1 MANSPD
7 LNPERF
13 FNDLYDQTCE
23 WLMVNRGASAVNT
36 FAPLV
41 IRGWSF
47 SDSYSR
53 DRSRLS
59 LDFLKGNLLHERPLT
74 TALFLSRAKRSP
86 DQEEEPTLSFQFGFL
101 PRIILHNTS
110 DPLEQA
116 RMILDRNSTW
126 PYGEIYQHP
135 QTKNLVA
142 RNFNQRHPSFPWPS
156 NENILFHTLQEYVR
170 TIQKKYI
177 GALIRELQT
186 SI

>member
-7 LNPERF
+7 LTPERF

-23 WLMVNRGASAVNT
+23 WLMVNRQAE
-36 FAPLV
+36 LV
-41 IRGWSF
+41 AEFSPHVVRNWSF
-47 SDSYSR
+47 SDSFPR
-53 DRSRLS
+53 NRSRLS
-59 LDFLKGNLLHERPLT
+59 LDLQKGDLLHERPLT
-74 TALFLSRAKRSP
+74 TALLLSRAKRST
-86 DQEEEPTLSFQFGFL
+86 DQQEDPTLSFQFGFL
-101 PRIILHNTS
+101 PTTILHNTTNR
-110 DPLEQA
+110 LEQA

-170 TIQKKYI
+170 TIQLKYI